1 MISLL
6 PAIVLLLTSHI
17 VVQGEHI
24 LPDLVQGVLGQK
36 VGAPL
41 LKYAKYTSIVIKL
54 LGYPI
59 NMQQSYC
66 FLGDIPTYVALFH
79 PKYTFIYL

>member
-1 MISLL
+1 MTLVFVDMISLL

-36 VGAPL
+36 VGAL
-41 LKYAKYTSIVIKL
+41 LLNYAKIQGL
-54 LGYPI
+54 L
-59 NMQQSYC
+59 
-66 FLGDIPTYVALFH
+66 L
-79 PKYTFIYL
+79 